1 MKVVVDEVLL
11 NLGASSW
18 SRSLVV
24 DGVIS
29 GVGAVLNFVPQ
40 LIILFLCIAL
50 LETSGYMSR
59 ISFLLDKV
67 LRRFG
72 LSGKALIPFIVG
84 SGCSV
89 PAVMAARTV
98 EDSEEREMLIT
109 LTPFIPCSAKLPI
122 VAMFAGFFFDSYL
135 GLVTA
140 SLYFASILIIIFSA
154 LLMKKLVYKKLNS
167 SYISELPEYRIPS
180 FRYVVRD
187 VLEKTLDFIKRAGTI
202 IFAFSVIIWFL
213 LSFSWKLEYG
223 IDVDKSI
230 LASIGNLFSWVFYPI
245 LGELSWGATVSAL
258 QGLVAKEQVVSS
270 MTIISGFSTDLSNTG
285 LIFQSE
291 IFSFFTPASAY
302 AFMAFN
308 LFSAPCLGTIG
319 AMHKEFRSMK
329 KTLKAVFFQTAL
341 AWVVATL
348 IHLVGR
354 IIMVM

>member
-1 MKVVVDEVLL
+1 
-11 NLGASSW
+11 
-18 SRSLVV
+18 
-24 DGVIS
+24 
-29 GVGAVLNFVPQ
+29 
-40 LIILFLCIAL
+40 
-50 LETSGYMSR
+50 
-59 ISFLLDKV
+59 
-67 LRRFG
+67 
-72 LSGKALIPFIVG
+72 
-84 SGCSV
+84 
-89 PAVMAARTV
+89 MAARTV

-122 VAMFAGFFFDSYL
+122 VAMFAGFFFDNYL

-154 LLMKKLVYKKLNS
+154 LLMKKFVYKKLNS

-187 VLEKTLDFIKRAGTI
+187 VLDKTWDFIKRAGTI